1 MNGRDVALLAATQV
15 GISESPPNSNNV
27 RYNTWYYGREVSGG
41 SYPWCMV
48 FVQWVFAQL
57 GVALPQRTASCGALM
72 RAAQM
77 SGQWVTADYRTG
89 DVVIYDFP
97 GGAATDH
104 CGIIES
110 VTDSGVV
117 AIEGN
122 TGSGSD
128 ADGGQVQRRSRA
140 FSVIVGAVRA
150 KDLTEEVTEEMEER
164 FNTVAGCPSWAES
177 TVDKLVALGYLTGY
191 SGKVDD
197 QGPAG
202 GSGSQPGYATDPG
215 YLRPGRGIRI
225 RHGAKAGGNASGLCR
240 VSIFVSFCICFLH
253 LGCSFFMLKIK
264 SHKKKKARNPL
275 ELQAFFW

>member
-1 MNGRDVALLAATQV
+1 MTGRDVALLAATQV
-15 GISESPPNSNNV
+15 GISENPPSSNNV

-77 SGQWVTADYRTG
+77 SGQWVTENYRPG

-104 CGIIES
+104 CGIVES

-150 KDLTEEVTEEMEER
+150 KNLTEEVTEEMEER
-164 FNTVAGCPSWAES
+164 FNTVAGCPSWAQA
-177 TVDKLVALGYLTGY
+177 TVDKLVALGYLTGS

-197 QGPAG
+197 QGRPADLDL
-202 GSGSQPGYATDPG
+202 SRDM
-215 YLRPGRGIRI
+215 LRILVICDR
-225 RHGAKAGGNASGLCR
+225 AGVFG
-240 VSIFVSFCICFLH
+240 
-253 LGCSFFMLKIK
+253 
-264 SHKKKKARNPL
+264 
-275 ELQAFFW
+275 

>member
-77 SGQWVTADYRTG
+77 SGQWVTADYRPG

-104 CGIIES
+104 CGIVES

-150 KDLTEEVTEEMEER
+150 KDLTEEVTAEMEER
-164 FNTVAGCPSWAES
+164 FNTVAGCPSWAQA
-177 TVDKLVALGYLTGY
+177 TVDKLVALGYLTGS

-197 QGPAG
+197 QGRPADLDL
-202 GSGSQPGYATDPG
+202 SRDM
-215 YLRPGRGIRI
+215 LRILVICDR
-225 RHGAKAGGNASGLCR
+225 AGVFG
-240 VSIFVSFCICFLH
+240 
-253 LGCSFFMLKIK
+253 
-264 SHKKKKARNPL
+264 
-275 ELQAFFW
+275 

>member
-1 MNGRDVALLAATQV
+1 MTGRDVALLAATQV

-77 SGQWVTADYRTG
+77 SGQWVTEDYRPG

-110 VTDSGVV
+110 VTESGVV

-150 KDLTEEVTEEMEER
+150 KDLMEEVTEEMEDR

-197 QGPAG
+197 QGRPADLDL
-202 GSGSQPGYATDPG
+202 SRDM
-215 YLRPGRGIRI
+215 LRILVICDR
-225 RHGAKAGGNASGLCR
+225 AGVFG
-240 VSIFVSFCICFLH
+240 
-253 LGCSFFMLKIK
+253 
-264 SHKKKKARNPL
+264 
-275 ELQAFFW
+275 

>member
-1 MNGRDVALLAATQV
+1 MTGRDVALLAATQV
-15 GISESPPNSNNV
+15 GISESPPGSNNV

-77 SGQWVTADYRTG
+77 SGEWVTADYRPG

-104 CGIIES
+104 CGIVES

-150 KDLTEEVTEEMEER
+150 RDLMEEVTEEMEER
-164 FNTVAGCPSWAES
+164 FNTVAGCPSWAQA
-177 TVDKLVALGYLTGY
+177 TVDKLAALGYLTGN

-197 QGPAG
+197 QGRPADLDL
-202 GSGSQPGYATDPG
+202 SRDM
-215 YLRPGRGIRI
+215 LRILVICDRAGIF
-225 RHGAKAGGNASGLCR
+225 G
-240 VSIFVSFCICFLH
+240 
-253 LGCSFFMLKIK
+253 
-264 SHKKKKARNPL
+264 
-275 ELQAFFW
+275 

>member
-1 MNGRDVALLAATQV
+1 MTGRDVALLAATQV

-128 ADGGQVQRRSRA
+128 ADGGQVQRRNRA
-140 FSVIVGAVRA
+140 CSVIVGAVRA
-150 KDLTEEVTEEMEER
+150 RDLMEEVTEEMEER
-164 FNTVAGCPSWAES
+164 FNTVAGCPSWAQA
-177 TVDKLVALGYLTGY
+177 TVDKLVALGYLTGN

-197 QGPAG
+197 QGRPADLDL
-202 GSGSQPGYATDPG
+202 SRDM
-215 YLRPGRGIRI
+215 LRILVICDR
-225 RHGAKAGGNASGLCR
+225 AGVFG
-240 VSIFVSFCICFLH
+240 
-253 LGCSFFMLKIK
+253 
-264 SHKKKKARNPL
+264 
-275 ELQAFFW
+275 

>member
-1 MNGRDVALLAATQV
+1 MTGRDVALLAATQV
-15 GISESPPNSNNV
+15 GISENPPSSNNV
-27 RYNTWYYGREVSGG
+27 RYNTWYYGREVSGS

-104 CGIIES
+104 CGIVES

-140 FSVIVGAVRA
+140 WSVIVGAVRA
-150 KDLTEEVTEEMEER
+150 KDLMEEVTSEVEDR
-164 FNTVAGCPSWAES
+164 FNTVAGCPSWAQA
-177 TVDKLVALGYLTGY
+177 TVDKLVALGYLTGN

-197 QGPAG
+197 QGRPADLDL
-202 GSGSQPGYATDPG
+202 SRDT
-215 YLRPGRGIRI
+215 LRILVICDR
-225 RHGAKAGGNASGLCR
+225 AGVFG
-240 VSIFVSFCICFLH
+240 
-253 LGCSFFMLKIK
+253 
-264 SHKKKKARNPL
+264 
-275 ELQAFFW
+275 